1 MAEKPM
7 QALIDNARSGQLSMS
22 FNDNIYVNAEE
33 FVYIDRDC
41 EAMKT
46 KIQQLQAV
54 AEGISGRETW
64 GLGESAEW
72 IRSAKILV
80 GTFRTKAKG
89 ADNGNDVFAIL
100 EQHYAIIDSIQQLHK
115 EIAQRYLQAD
125 TDFAARYNELMATLP
140 QGFQGKK

>member
-1 MAEKPM
+1 MADKPM
-7 QALIDNARSGQLSMS
+7 QALIDNAKSGQLSMS
-22 FNDNIYVNAEE
+22 FNDNVYVNVEE

-41 EAMKT
+41 QAMKD
-46 KIQQLQAV
+46 KIRQLQAL
-54 AEGISGRETW
+54 ADGISERKTW
-64 GLGESAEW
+64 GLGEDAAW

-80 GTFRTKAKG
+80 GTFRSKAKG
-89 ADNGNDVFAIL
+89 SADGNDVHAIL
-100 EQHYAIIDSIQQLHK
+100 QQHWEIIDSIQQLHK